1 MEAMD
6 SSSAS
11 AAATSDAPAAA
22 QKEQARERRRRQI
35 ERDMHV
41 NFNRVLDALMVDFD
55 TGVPFGRIR

>member
-1 MEAMD
+1 MD
-6 SSSAS
+6 ASSTSAP
-11 AAATSDAPAAA
+11 AIADAPATA

-55 TGVPFGRIR
+55 TGMPFARMLTV